1 MGFGEVGGDGGGD
14 GVGNVGGKVG
24 GNGGGYGGGNGNGD
38 GEKGDEF
45 CKKYPKSLACA
56 ELGDAGDDE
65 VPTNEREIRWE
76 PDNRMASG
84 GSCPADPR
92 ISLMGQNYTLEIFSL
107 ACEYISRYGR
117 PVVLL
122 IAAFISYIIVSGAFR
137 Q

>member
-1 MGFGEVGGDGGGD
+1 MSDT
-14 GVGNVGGKVG
+14 
-24 GNGGGYGGGNGNGD
+24 
-38 GEKGDEF
+38 
-45 CKKYPKSLACA
+45 CALACYYA
-56 ELGDAGDDE
+56 LFVEDALALDKWFALQART
-65 VPTNEREIRWE
+65 VPTNEREISWQ

-92 ISLMGQNYTLEIFSL
+92 ISLMGQSYTLEIFSL
-107 ACEYISRYGR
+107 ACEYIRRYGR

>member
-1 MGFGEVGGDGGGD
+1 MMVTGMGGGGDGGD
-14 GVGNVGGKVG
+14 GKPGGKP
-24 GNGGGYGGGNGNGD
+24 GGGDNGD

-56 ELGDAGDDE
+56 ELGDAGDGE
-65 VPTNEREIRWE
+65 VPTNEREISWQ

-92 ISLMGQNYTLEIFSL
+92 ISLMGQTYTLEIFSL
-107 ACEYISRYGR
+107 ACEYIRRYGR